1 VKVRQRRKQRI
12 QKPETSPA
20 TSTNSNSVQ
29 PRENAPSNDIQRR
42 LDAAKKRAPVT
53 EAIIQQQ
60 QEQIRQ
66 EHETAVAR
74 RHKEIVRQ
82 VDAEVAKAAQ
92 AAAQAEQAVVA
103 NRQRAIKQQQLD
115 AEKAKQ
121 AADAKQQEIQHAR
134 DLAADRAQA
143 EEALR
148 WKREHPAV
156 SEKPHKPDNDCYM
169 PSVEVVLERG
179 YLCDD

>member
-1 VKVRQRRKQRI
+1 
-12 QKPETSPA
+12 
-20 TSTNSNSVQ
+20 
-29 PRENAPSNDIQRR
+29 
-42 LDAAKKRAPVT
+42 VT

-121 AADAKQQEIQHAR
+121 AADAKQRKYSTHVIWLRTERRPKKRLDGSGSILLFLRSPTSLITIATCPV
-134 DLAADRAQA
+134 
-143 EEALR
+143 LR
-148 WKREHPAV
+148 WF
-156 SEKPHKPDNDCYM
+156 
-169 PSVEVVLERG
+169 LRG
-179 YLCDD
+179 VICVMTR